1 MPLNIK
7 NIFSSDLDPNRTDF
21 WSTDKL
27 DKLNY
32 NFNLNVSKF
41 INKEYMAEW
50 SKALHSGCSPKG
62 REFESLCTHNY
73 YFFILCII

>member
-1 MPLNIK
+1 MPYYICRNNKISKLLN
-7 NIFSSDLDPNRTDF
+7 
-21 WSTDKL
+21 ST
-27 DKLNY
+27 KLNY